1 MLNESHL
8 RHSYW
13 YELKVHKFQN
23 ENMTSSHCQKYER
36 KNLKNSAL
44 SIQSIFFQ
52 IFRSYFGQW
61 DDSRFL
67 FWNFLTFRC
76 TYRCTHDLSFYD
88 CKERVRLLPDWFTL
102 WSKLSVWPVSNEKE
116 QIDAKRVHP
125 NVHKI
130 YSLGLYLCT
139 DRYIQDKSWKQ
150 HRWHLQS
157 FHHCYRIGSH
167 CSSSFPFTRMKST
180 KY

>member
-1 MLNESHL
+1 M
-8 RHSYW
+8 
-13 YELKVHKFQN
+13 K
-23 ENMTSSHCQKYER
+23 SSHCPKYER

-44 SIQSIFFQ
+44 SIQCIFFQ

-61 DDSRFL
+61 DDSRFFIL
-67 FWNFLTFRC
+67 KFPDLQMYLHAHM
-76 TYRCTHDLSFYD
+76 TYYSMTAKSESDCCQTDLHFDPNYQYD
-88 CKERVRLLPDWFTL
+88 L
-102 WSKLSVWPVSNEKE
+102 SNEKE

-139 DRYIQDKSWKQ
+139 NRYILDKSWKQ

-167 CSSSFPFTRMKST
+167 CSTGFPFTSMKAKGT